1 MKKIFISIMSFLL
14 VFSLTGCG
22 KEKVN
27 EENNQNNFKE
37 VESPKTTN
45 DVEKV
50 DETANS
56 SSENLS
62 GVNEFKALY
71 SDQNKMVF
79 EYTDNSK
86 IVFYHNGTKITGY
99 ELYYNYEDAAT
110 ANLAKQTIKSEDS
123 EDIKDVRVEGSMI
136 IVTYAESTYK
146 DLTLEDVRTVYSYLK
161 EVTK

>member
-1 MKKIFISIMSFLL
+1 MKKIFISLISLLL
-14 VFSLTGCG
+14 VLSLSGCG
-22 KEKVN
+22 KENIKEDNNLKVDQIT
-27 EENNQNNFKE
+27 E
-37 VESPKTTN
+37 PAN
-45 DVEKV
+45 DVSPI

-56 SSENLS
+56 TSESSS
-62 GVNEFKALY
+62 GVSEFKALY

-110 ANLAKQTIKSEDS
+110 ASLAKETIKNDGTD
-123 EDIKDVRVEGSMI
+123 DIKEVRVEGTML
-136 IVTYAESTYK
+136 VVVYAENTYR
-146 DLTLEDVRTVYSYLK
+146 DLSLEDVRTVYSYLK